1 MAARRPLL
9 LCLYVALLATV
20 AWCVPN
26 SAAAPA
32 ELAGR
37 WVGASI
43 ERGTPRVFE
52 LHFDVAD
59 DGSLTTEVT
68 LPYNGY
74 DRFETTF
81 VHLDRGGPNGT
92 LASVLFA
99 DQMLLKVDLDEGH
112 LRGVLIEDG
121 EQVGTVHL
129 QRVIDLP
136 LPPFTMEP
144 VTFDAEGEARVGTL
158 YLPDGDGTH
167 PAAVLV
173 AGRGDL
179 RQSAMVEW
187 AKLLARSGVAALTFD
202 GGNPETGTGEGRIV
216 ETRAALEFLLGR
228 EDLGPIGLLSNS
240 AGGWVA
246 PFVAAGREDV
256 AFVVSLVGPAV
267 SLAEQQAQVT
277 KALMRA
283 SGDDFTD
290 AEYEAA
296 GEYQRQTVEFAWQ
309 GAEWPAYEAINA
321 AARKARWAEHALI
334 PESLDDGDLDYFR
347 RRKAFVTPPWEA
359 VTCPVLAIYGG
370 ADTIVPGDENADRL
384 REALLGND
392 DATVLV
398 LPGVNHTLARPE
410 AMIGEGEW
418 PDRYYRPWTRSPA
431 VLVGLVDWLQE
442 HFAETPAK
450 P

>member
-1 MAARRPLL
+1 MLGR
-9 LCLYVALLATV
+9 
-20 AWCVPN
+20 CVPISN
-26 SAAAPA
+26 AAPA

-81 VHLDRGGPNGT
+81 VHLDAGGPDGT
-92 LASVLFA
+92 LGGALFA
-99 DQMLLKVDLDEGH
+99 DRMLLRVDLAEGH
-112 LRGVLIEDG
+112 LRGVLTEGD

-136 LPPFTMEP
+136 LPDFREEA
-144 VTFDAEGEARVGTL
+144 VTFDVAGETREGSL
-158 YLPDGDGTH
+158 FLPDGDGPF

-173 AGRGDL
+173 NGRGDL
-179 RQSAMVEW
+179 RRTGMTFW
-187 AKLLARSGVAALTFD
+187 AHLLARSGVAALAFD
-202 GGNPETGTGEGRIV
+202 GGDPEGGTGENRIE
-216 ETRAALEFLLGR
+216 ETRAALEFLLAR
-228 EDLGPIGLLSNS
+228 EDLGPVGLLSNS

-277 KALMRA
+277 QALMRA
-283 SGDDFTD
+283 SGEDFSD
-290 AEYEAA
+290 AEYDAA
-296 GEYQRQTVEFAWQ
+296 GEYQRQTVELAWQ
-309 GAEWPAYEAINA
+309 GAEWPAYEAINGL
-321 AARKARWAEHALI
+321 ARAARWAEHALI
-334 PESLDDGDLDYFR
+334 PDRLDDGDLDYFR
-347 RRKAFVTPPWEA
+347 RRKAFVTPPWEQVA
-359 VTCPVLAIYGG
+359 CPVLAIYGES
-370 ADTIVPGDENADRL
+370 DTIVPGEENADRL
-384 REALLGND
+384 REALLANG

-398 LPGVNHTLARPE
+398 LPGADHALGRP
-410 AMIGEGEW
+410 AATVGEGEW

-431 VLVGLVDWLQE
+431 ALTGVVDWLQE
-442 HFAETPAK
+442 RFAEDAAK